1 MTGIILDILVVA
13 VILINVYLCYKKG
26 LVNLAVGLIAVFV
39 AIILSVILYKPV
51 SNLIIE
57 NTELDENIKN
67 YIIEKF
73 SAEVPENAEVK
84 YVGPLNYLE
93 KYVGD
98 TVNKTQNEIVY
109 DSADTLAIKFINVIS
124 LLGIF
129 LVARIALF
137 ALTFVADAITS
148 LPILKQLD
156 DVGGIIY
163 GIIKSLLIIYVI
175 LAIVF
180 FINSVASNDAI
191 FNAISNSFITK
202 FFYEHNLLLNLLF

>member
-180 FINSVASNDAI
+180 FINSIASNDAI
-191 FNAISNSFITK
+191 SNTISNSYITK